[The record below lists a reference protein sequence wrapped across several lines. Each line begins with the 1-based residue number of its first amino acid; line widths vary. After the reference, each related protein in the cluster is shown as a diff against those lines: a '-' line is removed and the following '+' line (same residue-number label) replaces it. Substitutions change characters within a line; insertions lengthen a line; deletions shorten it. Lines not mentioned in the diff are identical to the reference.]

1 LHDGAAPSSEAAA
14 PDRRKGRPDTGNV
27 TWAAVIEYLGAPE
40 DGGCLIARGEGTM
53 AMDELL
59 RRIEGYREWAVE
71 LQRGLTAIPAVCPES
86 GGEGE
91 YDKAVWLE
99 GVLKNLAFDEVAR
112 FDAPDARAKGGV
124 RPNIVARYSGSGSSR
139 TLWIMSH
146 LDVVPAGERTLW
158 TTDPFELR
166 VEGGRLIGRGVEDNQ
181 QAVVS
186 SLLVARA
193 LMECKVRP
201 PVDLALLFC
210 ADEETGSAYGAE
222 YLVTHHRDLFG
233 PDDIFLVPDAGNAE
247 GSLVEVAEKALWWVK
262 VRTVGK
268 QCHASTPALGAN
280 AFRAASDLVT
290 RLASLGR
297 TFPQEDALFD
307 PPTSTFEPTKKE
319 PNVPNV
325 NTIPG
330 DDVFYLDCRVL
341 PSIALAEVEAEI
353 RRLADEVEAAHGVT
367 ITLEDVQRAVA
378 TLPTSPDAEV
388 VRLVVQAVREVH
400 GITPRPQGIGG
411 GTVAA
416 IFRRI
421 GLPAVVYSKIDESAH
436 QPDEFCILDNLIA
449 DAKVFAS
456 VAMGCA
462 PDGRK

>member
-1 LHDGAAPSSEAAA
+1 MIEYCGALEAA
-14 PDRRKGRPDTGNV
+14 RR
-27 TWAAVIEYLGAPE
+27 
-40 DGGCLIARGEGTM
+40 LIGRGEGTT

-91 YDKAVWLE
+91 HDKAVWLE
-99 GVLKNLAFDEVAR
+99 GILDALAFDDVAR

-124 RPNIVARYSGSGSSR
+124 RPNVVARYKGVRSSR

-146 LDVVPAGERTLW
+146 LDVVPPGERTLW

-166 VEGGRLIGRGVEDNQ
+166 IEDGRLIGRGVEDNQ

-222 YLVTHHRDLFG
+222 YLARNHRDLFG
-233 PDDIFLVPDAGNAE
+233 PDDMFLVPDAGNAE
-247 GSLVEVAEKALWWVK
+247 GSLVEIAEKALWWIK

-280 AFRAASDLVT
+280 AFRAACDLVT
-290 RLASLGR
+290 RLASLSHS
-297 TFPQEDALFD
+297 FPQEDPLFD

-319 PNVPNV
+319 PNVPNI

-330 DDVFYLDCRVL
+330 DDAFYLDCRVL
-341 PSIALAEVEAEI
+341 PSVALAEVEAEI
-353 RRLADEVEAAHGVT
+353 RRLAAEVEAAHNVT

-378 TLPTSPDAEV
+378 TSPTSPDAEV
-388 VRLVVQAVREVH
+388 VRLIVQGVREVH
-400 GITPRPQGIGG
+400 GVTPRPQGIGG

-416 IFRRI
+416 IFRRM
-421 GLPAVVYSKIDESAH
+421 GLPAVVYSKIHETAH
-436 QPDEFCILDNLIA
+436 QPNEFCVLDNLIG

-456 VAMGCA
+456 VAMRCA
-462 PDGRK
+462 SDGRK